1 MWPTKEVMKRRG
13 LELGI
18 RGELQ
23 PRMLGRAAPL
33 AALLLLPGL
42 LVCGVGS
49 NSGSRISAVALC
61 FGRERTETA
70 KRAGAPSPGSGD
82 LGLRL

>member
-1 MWPTKEVMKRRG
+1 MKRRG

-23 PRMLGRAAPL
+23 PRMLGRAASL

-49 NSGSRISAVALC
+49 NSGSRISAVAPC
-61 FGRERTETA
+61 FSRERTETV
-70 KRAGAPSPGSGD
+70 KRAGAPSPGSVD